1 MAQDALITEDGDL
14 AVDANGDVPMVED
27 IDGLAQSCRL
37 ALNMWKGHWVLDEA
51 EGLDRDS
58 VLTKGF
64 DKNLATAA
72 IQDCL
77 LEDPRVIDLVE
88 CNFDLDKKTRILN
101 VNLKI
106 EASNQLFSLY
116 MDLGE
121 LN

>member
-14 AVDANGDVPMVED
+14 AVDVNGDVPMVED
-27 IDGLAQSCRL
+27 IDELAQSCRL
-37 ALNMWKGHWVLDEA
+37 ALNMWKGHWVLDED

-72 IQDCL
+72 IRDCL
-77 LEDPRVIDLVE
+77 LEDPRITDLVE
-88 CNFDLDKKTRILN
+88 CNFDLDKKTRVLN

-106 EASNQLFSLY
+106 EANNQLFSLY